1 MTRNTTLAIAV
12 VSALAVGWYVH
23 EYSPVGAAQANTPA
37 ETTQKQAAMPSVAVP
52 AVAVRGLP
60 DFVSLVETQG
70 PAVVNISVTG
80 KAEAGDGPNGAMPDI
95 PELFKR
101 FGIPQPMPGNPGTMP
116 ERHGVGSGFIISA
129 DGYVLT
135 NAHVVADAKEVVVKL
150 TDKREFTAKV
160 MGVDRKTD
168 VGLIKIEASNLPV
181 VRMGSPAE
189 TRVGE
194 WVVAIGSPFGFE
206 NTVTAGIVSAKSREL
221 PDEAYVPFIQTD
233 VAVNPG
239 NSGGPLFNMK
249 GEVIGINSQI
259 YSRSGGYQGLS
270 FAIPIDVALSV
281 KDQLQKD
288 GKVTRGKIGIG
299 IQPLTQE
306 LAESFG
312 LKQAQGAL
320 VGSVE
325 SGSPGDKAG
334 LRPGDVVLSLNGK
347 KVEKSIDLPRLV
359 GLMKPNEK
367 ATLKIL
373 REGQEKD
380 VAITLGEMASDV
392 VADAGEVA
400 KAKPTKLG
408 VSVRALSEDERK
420 RLDITGGVLVEQV
433 GGPAARSGIQAG
445 DVILGINDKPVND
458 PEQLKQLV
466 DAAKGKVAV
475 LVKRQNARI
484 FVPVPLS

>member
-1 MTRNTTLAIAV
+1 M
-12 VSALAVGWYVH
+12 
-23 EYSPVGAAQANTPA
+23 
-37 ETTQKQAAMPSVAVP
+37 
-52 AVAVRGLP
+52 
-60 DFVSLVETQG
+60 
-70 PAVVNISVTG
+70 
-80 KAEAGDGPNGAMPDI
+80 
-95 PELFKR
+95 
-101 FGIPQPMPGNPGTMP
+101 
-116 ERHGVGSGFIISA
+116 
-129 DGYVLT
+129 
-135 NAHVVADAKEVVVKL
+135 
-150 TDKREFTAKV
+150 
-160 MGVDRKTD
+160 
-168 VGLIKIEASNLPV
+168 
-181 VRMGSPAE
+181 
-189 TRVGE
+189 
-194 WVVAIGSPFGFE
+194 
-206 NTVTAGIVSAKSREL
+206 
-221 PDEAYVPFIQTD
+221 
-233 VAVNPG
+233 
-239 NSGGPLFNMK
+239 
-249 GEVIGINSQI
+249 
-259 YSRSGGYQGLS
+259 
-270 FAIPIDVALSV
+270 
-281 KDQLQKD
+281 
-288 GKVTRGKIGIG
+288 
-299 IQPLTQE
+299 
-306 LAESFG
+306 
-312 LKQAQGAL
+312 KQAQGAL